1 MTEMT
6 AALAKPSLEQRAVNA
21 IRVLAM
27 DAVQQ
32 ANSGHPGLPM
42 GAADLAYVL
51 WSRFLK
57 HNPEDPRWMDR
68 DRFILSGGHGS
79 MLLYALLHLT
89 GYDLSLDDIKQFR
102 QWESKTPGHPESGH
116 TPGVEATTGPLGQGI
131 SMAVGMAMAE
141 AHLGSR
147 LNQGPDSL
155 IDHFTYVLATDGD
168 MMEGVQAEAA
178 SLAGH
183 LGLGKLI
190 VLYDDNRISIDGSTD
205 LTFSEDV
212 TRRFDAYDWHVQRID
227 GHNRE
232 AVAAAITAAQ
242 QESDRPSLIAA
253 RTHIALGSP
262 NKQDSASSHGSPL
275 GAEEIDATKQVYG
288 WPADPPFFVPED
300 VREHFLE
307 CGGRHKP
314 VYEEWNRR
322 VQEFRS
328 TRDGEATWAGFFDS
342 PRLLADA
349 GRPKYETGTSTAT
362 RVASGNALAWLSPRV
377 HSLWGGSADLAPSNM
392 TLIPDQSA
400 FSSQDFSGRNLH
412 FGVRE
417 HAMGAA
423 MNGMALHG
431 GIVPYG
437 GTFLVFADYM
447 RPAMRL
453 SALMQTRCVYVM
465 THDSIFLGE
474 DGPTHQP
481 IAHLASLRAMPG
493 IRVIRPAD
501 GEETTQAWE
510 LALSLPGP
518 TVLSLTRQG
527 LPELNR
533 SALGIGDHAVERG
546 AYIALDAAEPD
557 TIVFATGSELHPCI
571 SAAMT
576 LNREGRAIRVVAV
589 PCWELFAEQD
599 QDYQDSILAPNV
611 AKRVAV
617 EAGSSFGWE
626 RFVGMGGTLVAMDRF
641 GASAPASDLA
651 REFGFT
657 PESIQETLS
666 KL

>member
-1 MTEMT
+1 MSRMI
-6 AALAKPSLEQRAVNA
+6 ADLADTSLEQRAVNA

-42 GAADLAYVL
+42 GAADMAYVL
-51 WSRFLK
+51 WNRFLK
-57 HNPEDPRWMDR
+57 HDPADPEWINR
-68 DRFILSGGHGS
+68 DRFVLSGGHGS

-89 GYDLSLDDIKQFR
+89 GYDLPLDEIKNFR
-102 QWESKTPGHPESGH
+102 QWNSKTPGHPEVGH

-141 AHLGSR
+141 AHLASR
-147 LNQGPDSL
+147 LNTDNHRL

-183 LGLGKLI
+183 LGLSKLI

-205 LTFSEDV
+205 LAFTEDV
-212 TRRFDAYDWHVQRID
+212 ARRYDAYDWHIQRVD
-227 GHNRE
+227 GHDRE
-232 AVAAAITAAQ
+232 AVAASILNAQ
-242 QESDRPSLIAA
+242 HESDRPGLIVA

-275 GAEEIDATKQVYG
+275 GPDEVAATKKVYG
-288 WPADPPFFVPED
+288 WPAEPAFHVPDE

-307 CGGRHKP
+307 SGRRCQDVHT
-314 VYEEWNRR
+314 EWER
-322 VQEFRS
+322 
-328 TRDGEATWAGFFDS
+328 T
-342 PRLLADA
+342 LLAYRQDPA
-349 GRPKYETGTSTAT
+349 RAELWDGCFTQKATFSSHDRPSYEVGKSTAT
-362 RVASGNALAWLSPRV
+362 RKASGNALAWLSPQIPG
-377 HSLWGGSADLAPSNM
+377 LWGGSADLAPSNM
-392 TLIPDQSA
+392 TFVDGQHA
-400 FSSQDFSGRNLH
+400 FSSHDYSGRNLH

-423 MNGMALHG
+423 LNGMALHG

-453 SALMQTRCVYVM
+453 SALMKTRVVYVM
-465 THDSIFLGE
+465 THDSVFLGE

-481 IAHLASLRAMPG
+481 IAHLASLRAIPG
-493 IRVIRPAD
+493 MTVIRPGD

-510 LALSLPGP
+510 LALKRSGP

-527 LPELNR
+527 LPTLDR
-533 SALGIGDHAVERG
+533 QALGIPKDALITGG
-546 AYIALDAAEPD
+546 YIAMDVEDPE
-557 TIVFATGSELHPCI
+557 TVVFATGSEVYPSI
-571 SAAMT
+571 QAAAR
-576 LNREGRAIRVVAV
+576 LNAQGRRIRVVAL
-589 PCWELFAEQD
+589 PSWELFAEQD
-599 QDYQDSILAPNV
+599 EAYRNRVLTTNASH
-611 AKRVAV
+611 RVAV
-617 EAGSSFGWE
+617 EAGSTFGWE
-626 RFVGMGGTLVAMDRF
+626 RFTGRNGLVIGLTDF
-641 GASAPASDLA
+641 GASAPAGVLG

-657 PESIQETLS
+657 SEAIEKVLAG
-666 KL
+666 L